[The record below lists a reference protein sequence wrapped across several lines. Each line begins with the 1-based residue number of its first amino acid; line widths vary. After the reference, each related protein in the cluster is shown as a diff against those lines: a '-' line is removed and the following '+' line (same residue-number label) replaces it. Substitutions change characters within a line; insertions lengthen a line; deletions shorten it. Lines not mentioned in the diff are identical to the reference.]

1 MDDALRLLADRLAIA
16 DLLALYCTA
25 LDTKDWP
32 LLEQVFTPDAVCD
45 YGATG
50 GPHGLAEITETISRT
65 LAATDS
71 TQHLIG
77 NVTAEVSGDTAV
89 ASAYLQ
95 AQHVRSGAEGGQT
108 YLIGGRYDDELARTA
123 DGWRITRRTL
133 TRMWS
138 TGNRG
143 VVIRP

>member
-1 MDDALRLLADRLAIA
+1 MYDATRTVADRLAIA
-16 DLLALYCTA
+16 DLMALYCTA
-25 LDTKDWP
+25 LDSKDWR

-50 GPHGLAEITETISRT
+50 VPHGLDEITETVSRT
-65 LAATDS
+65 LAPTDA
-71 TQHLIG
+71 TQHLLG
-77 NVTAEVSGDTAV
+77 NVTAEVTGDTAV

-95 AQHVRSGAEGGQT
+95 AQHVRAGAEGGDT
-108 YLIGGRYDDELARTA
+108 YLIGGRYDDELARTDA
-123 DGWRITRRTL
+123 GWRITRRTL

-143 VVIRP
+143 VVTRS